1 MASET
6 SIDMSGRGQRVF
18 SGHEPYYIEGMTKAM
33 NELLRCPNDADALLQ
48 VQAESRQGSVIML
61 DQCKCCG
68 GIWFDK
74 WELFQVAETKV
85 RELTDIDLDHLRC
98 PEGKIDGEPQCPRC
112 RVELRSFHD
121 PHIPPNIQ
129 MLICDEC
136 EGFWL
141 NHGEAAGYADYRQAL
156 QQQRGERL
164 AKQYE
169 KMLQSHSNKDYWQG
183 LEQFGSQLG
192 GHRDMLTGL
201 PLNGTSAQLANI
213 DAAQDLFYAIMGT
226 VARLLF
232 RWL

>member
-1 MASET
+1 
-6 SIDMSGRGQRVF
+6 
-18 SGHEPYYIEGMTKAM
+18 
-33 NELLRCPNDADALLQ
+33 
-48 VQAESRQGSVIML
+48 
-61 DQCKCCG
+61 
-68 GIWFDK
+68 
-74 WELFQVAETKV
+74 
-85 RELTDIDLDHLRC
+85 
-98 PEGKIDGEPQCPRC
+98 
-112 RVELRSFHD
+112 
-121 PHIPPNIQ
+121 

-164 AKQYE
+164 AEQYE

-183 LEQFGSQLG
+183 LEQLGSQLG